1 MSLPTINGRLHRSPR
16 LTWGLRQRFLVSYT
30 VVVLGGFALIDGIK
44 QQMTAPINTGWI
56 DILGR
61 LACIVILGA
70 IDSELIGQPLRT
82 IEKAVRAFTHGDLNA
97 RVSPNIIPE
106 LHRLGLSFNHLATSL
121 QDVETRRREL
131 TGDLAHELLSPI
143 TVLRANL
150 EMLARGDI
158 EPSPALYRQSVKE
171 AQRLER
177 LAQNML
183 ELAKIETGYLPMRF
197 EAFDVLPLLEDLQIG
212 LRPKLSIACQMN
224 WQLPPVDL
232 PLVYADRD
240 RVQQILVNLISN
252 ALKYTPAGTVT
263 VSTRTAAP
271 QIWISITDTGIG
283 IASDDL
289 PRVFDRFW
297 RADPSRNPETGGSGI
312 GLAVTKRLVELQGG
326 KIEVTSQLGQGS
338 TFRFSL
344 PLAP

>member
-1 MSLPTINGRLHRSPR
+1 MSLPTTNGRAHRSHR
-16 LTWGLRQRFLVSYT
+16 LSWGLRQRFLISYT
-30 VVVLGGFALIDGIK
+30 IVVMGGFVLIDGIK

-70 IDSELIGQPLRT
+70 IDSALIGQPLST

-121 QDVETRRREL
+121 QDGETRRREL

-143 TVLRANL
+143 TALRANL
-150 EMLARGDI
+150 EMLAAGSI

-197 EAFDVLPLLEDLQIG
+197 EAFDVRPLLDDLQIG
-212 LRPKLSIACQMN
+212 LRPKLNPTCQIN
-224 WQLPPVDL
+224 WQLSADHL

-240 RVQQILVNLISN
+240 RGQQILVNLVSN

-263 VSTRTAAP
+263 VKTWITAP
-271 QIWISITDTGIG
+271 NLWIAVADTGIG
-283 IASDDL
+283 IAPDDL
-289 PRVFDRFW
+289 SRVFDRFW

-326 KIEVTSQLGQGS
+326 KIEVESKLGRGS

-344 PLAP
+344 PLAN